1 MALGVVGPLLLGL
14 GGCAVS
20 DRGMVEV
27 LIPPAPEADAALAA
41 FAKGDVVTAES
52 WATRALQQNPDNP
65 YALLIRAKLAD
76 RAGQRG
82 IAREAYERILA
93 LNPRATIDPAP
104 LDTTST
110 PRPLVDIAAERLAVL
125 PPDVVA
131 PGMARVPGV
140 SGPRFLENLA
150 NTVVGTALDRD
161 QAWQTISS
169 RFETLELLQ
178 ADGLVTADEYQARRS
193 VNLGALLPVTQ
204 PPPSSG
210 LTRPAPR
217 ATAIATRLKDIAT
230 TYEGG
235 AMSARQHA
243 EERRAILDAL
253 LPADPRERMRDPLRP
268 ITRDAAAQI
277 SMRMEDALR
286 RDLISPEEYE
296 AERAAMMPVVAAL
309 PGAESQPDIE
319 VLPAPAPVVLGLV
332 APPEDTAADGATP
345 DTPTDAMASAETA
358 TASAAGGG
366 PQPLLPSA
374 RQTGVTAGPATA
386 NADDP
391 ATMRFSGVTEAAT
404 DGAVAG
410 AAAGKTHVHLASYR
424 GMDTAREG
432 WTALSTRYA
441 GLLRGMSPV
450 YDPVTLPGK
459 GRFIRLK
466 AGPVAIPGGP
476 ARLCDQLRAAGQ
488 FCEPIAVAN

>member
-1 MALGVVGPLLLGL
+1 M
-14 GGCAVS
+14 
-20 DRGMVEV
+20 
-27 LIPPAPEADAALAA
+27 
-41 FAKGDVVTAES
+41 VTAER
-52 WATRALQQNPDNP
+52 WTTRALEQNPDNP
-65 YALLIRAKLAD
+65 YALLIRGKLAD

-82 IAREAYERILA
+82 VAREAYERIVA
-93 LNPRATIDPAP
+93 LNPSATIDPTP
-104 LDTTST
+104 MDPTST
-110 PRPLVDIAAERLAVL
+110 PKPIVDIAAQALAVL

-131 PGMARVPGV
+131 PGMARVPGI
-140 SGPRFLENLA
+140 SGPTFLQNMA
-150 NTVVGTALDRD
+150 NTVIGTALDRD
-161 QAWQTISS
+161 EAWQTISS
-169 RFETLELLQ
+169 RFETLDLLL
-178 ADGLVTADEYQARRS
+178 ADGLVTNDEHQARRS

-204 PPPSSG
+204 PPPAAG

-217 ATAIATRLKDIAT
+217 ATAIAARLKDIAT
-230 TYEGG
+230 TYESG

-268 ITRDAAAQI
+268 ITRDATAQI

-286 RDLISPEEYE
+286 RDLVSSEEYE

-332 APPEDTAADGATP
+332 APPEDMTEGGATP
-345 DTPTDAMASAETA
+345 NTPTDAMASAD
-358 TASAAGGG
+358 TASAGDGG
-366 PQPLLPSA
+366 PRPLLPNG
-374 RQTGVTAGPATA
+374 RQPGVTTGPVTA

-432 WTALSTRYA
+432 WSALSARYA
-441 GLLRGMSPV
+441 GLLRGMSPS
-450 YDPVTLPGK
+450 YDPVTLPDK

-488 FCEPIAVAN
+488 FCEPTTAAN